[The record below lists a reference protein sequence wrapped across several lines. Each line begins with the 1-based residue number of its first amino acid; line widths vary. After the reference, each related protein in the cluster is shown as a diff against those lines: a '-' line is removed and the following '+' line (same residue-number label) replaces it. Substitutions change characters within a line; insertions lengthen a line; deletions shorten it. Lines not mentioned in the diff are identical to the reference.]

1 MIEVTYY
8 REHSRVTVKGHAH
21 SDEPGKD
28 LVCAGVSAL
37 AFTLAENVGHMQQSG
52 YVRDVTVKMD
62 PGDCEIA
69 CRPKG
74 KYTATVRMI
83 LEAVIVGFEL
93 LAANTPE
100 YITYEIHG

>member
-21 SDEPGKD
+21 SDEPGRD
-28 LVCAGVSAL
+28 LVCAGASAL
-37 AFTLAENVGHMQQSG
+37 AYTLAANVGHMQESG

-69 CRPKG
+69 CRAKG
-74 KYTATVRMI
+74 RYAATVRMI
-83 LEAVIVGFEL
+83 LEAVCVGFEL
-93 LAANTPE
+93 LAVNTPE

>member
-1 MIEVTYY
+1 MIKVTYF
-8 REHSRVTVKGHAH
+8 REHSRVTVKGHAY

-37 AFTLAENVGHMQQSG
+37 AFTLAENVGYMQQSG

-74 KYTATVRMI
+74 KYKDTVRLI
-83 LEAVIVGFEL
+83 LEAVCVGFAL
-93 LAANTPE
+93 LAASTPE